1 MYEYHPYHVK
11 KIGDTELIS
20 TAESLRIGPFILNTS
35 HFQLVVRGGIV
46 YIKTSFLEDRPHK
59 PSRHFAAISLSRQ
72 IERWLINIR
81 LRIGSLG
88 G

>member
-1 MYEYHPYHVK
+1 MNITHTTLK

-46 YIKTSFLEDRPHK
+46 YIKYRPHK

-72 IERWLINIR
+72 IERWLITS
-81 LRIGSLG
+81 G
-88 G
+88 